1 MQMKYF
7 TFLFNQDEN
16 YTMKKLAA
24 ILIITLQC
32 LSACAQQTIPL
43 YKEAVP
49 NSIATADEEIVA
61 EDKTVSKVSRPTLS
75 IYLPPKEKA
84 NGTAVII
91 CPGGGYGV
99 IVMQYEGSKIAEA
112 FNKRGIAAFVLKYR
126 LPSDKTMKDKSI
138 GPLQDAQQAIKI
150 VREHAAEWNIDTAKT
165 GIMGFSAGGHLAST
179 AATHF
184 NHPVIE
190 NNNNINLRPSFAILI
205 YPVISMA
212 DSLTHHGSRDN
223 LIGNHPTPQLVQ
235 NFSNELQVTEQTP
248 PTYLTHTGDDKVVDV
263 DNSIVF
269 YEALRHH
276 KVEAEMHLY
285 PKGDHGFVLQLP
297 QEEWMQPLFAWM
309 KKNKWVE

>member
-43 YKEAVP
+43 YKDAVP
-49 NSIATADEEIVA
+49 NSIATADEEVVA

>member
-43 YKEAVP
+43 YKDAVP
-49 NSIATADEEIVA
+49 NSIATADEEVVA
-61 EDKTVSKVSRPTLS
+61 EDKTVSKVSRPSLS

-99 IVMQYEGSKIAEA
+99 IVMQHEGSKIAEA

-223 LIGNHPTPQLVQ
+223 LIGNHPTPQLVR

>member
-1 MQMKYF
+1 MKYF

-43 YKEAVP
+43 YKDAVP
-49 NSIATADEEIVA
+49 NSIATADEEVVS

-150 VREHAAEWNIDTAKT
+150 VREHSAEWNIDTAKT

-190 NNNNINLRPSFAILI
+190 NNTNINLRPSFAILI

-212 DSLTHHGSRDN
+212 DGLTHHGSRDN

>member
-1 MQMKYF
+1 MKYF

-16 YTMKKLAA
+16 YTMKKLAV

-49 NSIATADEEIVA
+49 NSIVTADEEIVS

>member
-16 YTMKKLAA
+16 YTMKKLAV

-49 NSIATADEEIVA
+49 NSIVTADEEIVS

>member
-1 MQMKYF
+1 
-7 TFLFNQDEN
+7 
-16 YTMKKLAA
+16 MKKLTA
-24 ILIITLQC
+24 IFIITFQC

-43 YKEAVP
+43 YKDAIP
-49 NSIATADEEIVA
+49 NSIATADEETVA
-61 EDKTVSKVSRPTLS
+61 NDKTVSKTSRPTLS

-84 NGTAVII
+84 NGAAVVI

-126 LPSDKTMKDKSI
+126 LPSDKIMKDKSI

-150 VREHAAEWNIDTAKT
+150 VREHAAEWNIDTART

-190 NNNNINLRPSFAILI
+190 NSNNTNLRPSFAILI

-223 LIGNHPTPQLVQ
+223 LIGKNPSPQLVQ

-276 KVEAEMHLY
+276 KVDAEMHLY
-285 PKGDHGFVLQLP
+285 PKGDHGFVLHLP
-297 QEEWMQPLFAWM
+297 EDEWMTPLFAWM
-309 KKNKWVE
+309 KKNKWIN

>member
-43 YKEAVP
+43 YKDAVP
-49 NSIATADEEIVA
+49 NSIATADEEVVA

-223 LIGNHPTPQLVQ
+223 LIGNHPTPQLVR

>member
-1 MQMKYF
+1 MKYF

-43 YKEAVP
+43 YKDAVP
-49 NSIATADEEIVA
+49 NSIATADEEVVA

-223 LIGNHPTPQLVQ
+223 LIGNHPTPQLVR